1 MNWITV
7 SVFTTAE
14 GIDSVC
20 GCLLN
25 AGINGFEI
33 EDNEDFLTF
42 LEENKQFWDYVD
54 DELLEAKKAETRVK
68 FYVSDNAAGK
78 ELLNHAHE
86 EIASLRLFDTEKKF
100 GRLEFAYENISEED
114 WANNWKKYFKPI
126 KVGEKM
132 LICPEWENLPETE
145 GRVVFKVNPGM
156 SFGTGTHFSTQL
168 CIEEIEKYIKGGETV
183 LDLGCGSGILS
194 IIALLLG
201 AKEAYAVDIDPNCV
215 KIAYDNAEM
224 NGIVKESYHV
234 TSGNVLTESELTAD
248 LSLRKYDAVFA
259 NIVADVI
266 IPLGKKAPMFLKE
279 NGLFIVSGIITERL
293 DEVTA
298 SLKESGF
305 LPVTVRTRGDW
316 AALTLRL
323 AKKQ

>member
-1 MNWITV
+1 MEWITV
-7 SVFTTAE
+7 SVFTTAK

-20 GCLLN
+20 GCLMN

-54 DELLEAKKAETRVK
+54 EELLEAKKAETRVK
-68 FYVSDNAAGK
+68 FYVSDNEAGK
-78 ELLNHAHE
+78 ELLDLAHA
-86 EIASLRLFDTEKKF
+86 EIEALKEFDTEKNF

-126 KVGEKM
+126 CVGEKM
-132 LICPEWENLPETE
+132 LICPEWETAENIE
-145 GRVVFKVNPGM
+145 GRTVFKVNPGM

-168 CIEEIEKYIKGGETV
+168 CIEEIEKYIKGGEAI

-194 IIALLLG
+194 IIARLLG

-215 KIAYDNAEM
+215 DIAYDNAKM
-224 NGIVKESYHV
+224 NGIGKENYHV
-234 TSGNVLTESELTAD
+234 TSGNVLSD
-248 LSLRKYDAVFA
+248 DSLIEKLAERQYDAVFA

-266 IPLGKKAPMFLKE
+266 MPLGKIAPRFLKPD
-279 NGLFIVSGIITERL
+279 GLFIVSGIICERL
-293 DEVTA
+293 DEVTD

-305 LPVTVRTRGDW
+305 NPVTIRTRGDW
-316 AALTLRL
+316 AALTLKL
-323 AKKQ
+323 NK

>member
-1 MNWITV
+1 MDWITV
-7 SVFTTAE
+7 SVFTSPD

-25 AGINGFEI
+25 AGITGFVI
-33 EDNEDFLTF
+33 EDNDDFLTF

-54 DELLEAKKAETRVK
+54 DELLKEKQAETRVK
-68 FYVSDNAAGK
+68 FYVSDNESGK
-78 ELLNHAHE
+78 EQLDLCHK
-86 EIASLRLFDTEKKF
+86 EIARLKSLDSSSEF

-126 KVGEKM
+126 CVGEKL
-132 LICPEWENLPETE
+132 LICPEWESVPENE
-145 GRVVFKVNPGM
+145 EKIVFKVNPGM

-168 CIEEIEKYIKGGETV
+168 CIEEIEKYIKKGDTV

-201 AKEAYAVDIDPNCV
+201 AKEAFAIDIDPNCTS
-215 KIAYDNAEM
+215 IAYKNAEM
-224 NGIVKESYHV
+224 NGIGKDTYHV
-234 TSGNVLTESELTAD
+234 SAGNILEDSAKTDELAE
-248 LSLRKYDAVFA
+248 RKYDAVFA

-266 IPLGKKAPMFLKE
+266 MPLGKIAPRFLKPD
-279 NGLFIVSGIITERL
+279 GLFIVSGIICERL

-305 LPVTVRTRGDW
+305 TPVTVRTRGDW
-316 AALTLRL
+316 AALTLKL
-323 AKKQ
+323 S

>member
-20 GCLLN
+20 GCLMN

-54 DELLEAKKAETRVK
+54 EDLLEAKKAETRVK
-68 FYVSDNAAGK
+68 FYVSDNEAGK
-78 ELLNHAHE
+78 EQLNLAHA
-86 EIASLRLFDTEKKF
+86 EIEALKEFDKEKKF
-100 GRLEFAYENISEED
+100 GRLDFSYENISEED
-114 WANNWKKYFKPI
+114 WANNWKQYFKPTL
-126 KVGEKM
+126 VGEKM
-132 LICPEWENLPETE
+132 LICPEWEEVPEDNN
-145 GRVVFKVNPGM
+145 RVVFKVNPGM

-168 CIEEIEKYIKGGETV
+168 CIEEIEKYIKGGEV
-183 LDLGCGSGILS
+183 ILDLGCGSGILS
-194 IIALLLG
+194 IIARLLG

-215 KIAYDNAEM
+215 GIAYDNAEM
-224 NGIVKESYHV
+224 NGVSKENYHV
-234 TSGNVLTESELTAD
+234 TSGNVLTDNSLIEEL
-248 LSLRKYDAVFA
+248 SVRKYDAVFA

-266 IPLGKKAPMFLKE
+266 MPLGKIVPRFLKDD
-279 NGLFIVSGIITERL
+279 GLFIVSGIIKERL
-293 DEVTA
+293 DEVTE

-305 LPVTVRTRGDW
+305 TPVTIRTRGDW
-316 AALTLRL
+316 AALTL
-323 AKKQ
+323 KVIK